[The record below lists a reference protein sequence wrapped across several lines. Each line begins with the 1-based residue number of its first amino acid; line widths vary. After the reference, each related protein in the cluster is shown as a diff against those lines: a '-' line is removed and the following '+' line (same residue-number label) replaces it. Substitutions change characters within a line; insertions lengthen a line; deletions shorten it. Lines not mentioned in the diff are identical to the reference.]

1 MSRHLILFF
10 GLFNASTAFA
20 DGYLDWVPEY
30 SEVQSICETSLT
42 DLIGAAGITT
52 TALSAAGLTSTTI
65 TATPF
70 ATAFMAGESG
80 LVIVSGTS
88 ISVVSAPVI
97 GTGATIAAAA
107 VSTAYVGTKGVC
119 ALSGML
125 ARTHVTNEPI
135 PLVMLLDNRG
145 IFTST
150 EDALQSEE
158 AVFVATSEI
167 IPAGTPVFSLG
178 ILSEAEAVYYPG
190 YQGRGL
196 VQLGQFFDHDYFSKI
211 PEDERG
217 FAVVPANSLNTIL
230 RDNFT
235 HQFNQDVYV
244 ERNGDVS
251 IVPAGTAFE
260 LHRLRDDG
268 WAKIELADGWNIWI
282 EDLSSA
288 EVISRE
294 IIEQSIGLNLN
305 NQ

>member
-1 MSRHLILFF
+1 MFRQLFF
-10 GLFNASTAFA
+10 VLIAFNASAAFA

-42 DLIGAAGITT
+42 DLVGAAGITT
-52 TALSAAGLTSTTI
+52 TALSAAGLSSTTI

-70 ATAFMAGESG
+70 VSAFMAGESG

-88 ISVVSAPVI
+88 ISVVTSPVI

-107 VSTAYVGTKGVC
+107 VSTAYFGTRGVC

-135 PLVMLLDNRG
+135 PLVMLVDNSG
-145 IFTST
+145 IFTDT
-150 EDALQSEE
+150 EDALRSGE
-158 AVFVATSEI
+158 AIFVETDEV

-178 ILSEAEAVYYPG
+178 ILSEAEALHFPR

-196 VQLGQFFDHDYFSKI
+196 VQLGQFFDHNYSSQI
-211 PEDERG
+211 PVEERG

-230 RDNFT
+230 RENYT
-235 HQFNQDVYV
+235 HQFIQDVYV
-244 ERNGDVS
+244 EVNSDIS
-251 IVPAGTAFE
+251 MVPAGTVFE
-260 LHRLRDDG
+260 LHRERDDG
-268 WAKIELADGWNIWI
+268 WAKIELADGWNIWV
-282 EDLSSA
+282 EDLLSA
-288 EVISRE
+288 QVISRE
-294 IIEQSIGLNLN
+294 LIEQSIGLNLG